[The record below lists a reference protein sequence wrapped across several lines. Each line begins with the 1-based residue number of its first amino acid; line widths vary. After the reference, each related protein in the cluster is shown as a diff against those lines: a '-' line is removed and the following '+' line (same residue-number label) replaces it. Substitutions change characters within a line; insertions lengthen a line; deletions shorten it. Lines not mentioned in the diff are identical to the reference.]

1 MYTRCPNCSTIFR
14 VTAAQLRLALGE
26 VNCGSCQANFN
37 ALNALSDELPE
48 LTDVVAL
55 EPVGDP
61 SPDTDPDQ
69 EAQTGTE
76 ATGEHAE
83 PSAEDATDINPI
95 NVQPQVETPQHVTS
109 EADPHNDWTALLR
122 DADEVAV
129 DTDLDESGLPEPAEK
144 AEGGEDEIDADEDTE
159 GELES
164 DAPPDDEADL
174 EAADDED
181 DPEAAR
187 AHDDMAPE
195 DEEPESDEDTENEL
209 ESGAPPDDEADLET
223 ADDEDSPEAAR
234 AHDDMAPED
243 EEPESDE
250 DTENVHESD
259 APPDD
264 EADTETPEDAGNS
277 KAERRYDDT
286 TPYEDEDDDE
296 NEEDEGE
303 GEEEGVT
310 DDEASADELE
320 FDAPEQTWSE
330 IFMPAELRQR
340 PSDYVDVSHSDA
352 NATDEGEQP
361 DFSPLTPLESQT
373 ANPEEWKSFL
383 SELSDEDSVATGQD
397 NTLEQPLLTPDVDDE
412 TPADADEDEWSN
424 IVEPGGVAA
433 QSVDSMFAEA
443 DVVPPWTVEQDDD
456 ITRPALPDWRRLVA
470 ATLLLVAL
478 GIQLVHQNR
487 DALAAH
493 PVYGKN
499 TRGLYAALGST
510 LYPDWNLDAYKVSGS
525 EAVAGRTA
533 STALDVL
540 ANVVVDGT
548 EPVGQP
554 MIRIVLRDRWAN
566 PVASRVFTP
575 SEYLRDHETWPALLS
590 PGTTLPVE
598 ISVADPGTEAQGYV
612 VDVCLP
618 RRTSGLRCQIQT
630 SPFQK

>member
-26 VNCGSCQANFN
+26 VNCGSCQTNFN

-61 SPDTDPDQ
+61 SPDPDQ

-76 ATGEHAE
+76 ATGEHAA

-95 NVQPQVETPQHVTS
+95 NVQTQVETPQHVTS
-109 EADPHNDWTALLR
+109 EADPHDDWAALLR
-122 DADEVAV
+122 DADEDAV
-129 DTDLDESGLPEPAEK
+129 DTDLDESSLPEPAEK
-144 AEGGEDEIDADEDTE
+144 AEGGEDETDADEDTE
-159 GELES
+159 DELES
-164 DAPPDDEADL
+164 GAPLDDEADL

-187 AHDDMAPE
+187 AHDDMAP
-195 DEEPESDEDTENEL
+195 DDGDPEPDEDTENEL
-209 ESGAPPDDEADLET
+209 ESGAPPDDEADLE
-223 ADDEDSPEAAR
+223 AA
-234 AHDDMAPED
+234 
-243 EEPESDE
+243 
-250 DTENVHESD
+250 
-259 APPDD
+259 DD
-264 EADTETPEDAGNS
+264 EADTETPEDAGDS

-286 TPYEDEDDDE
+286 TPYEDE
-296 NEEDEGE
+296 GE
-303 GEEEGVT
+303 GEEEDVT
-310 DDEASADELE
+310 GDEASADELE

-383 SELSDEDSVATGQD
+383 SELPDEDSVATGQD
-397 NTLEQPLLTPDVDDE
+397 NTLEQPLLAPGVDDE
-412 TPADADEDEWSN
+412 APADADEDEWSD
-424 IVEPGGVAA
+424 IFEPGGVAA

-443 DVVPPWTVEQDDD
+443 DVVPPWTVEQNDD

-510 LYPDWNLDAYKVSGS
+510 LYPDWNLDVYKVSGS

-566 PVASRVFTP
+566 PVASRVFAP
-575 SEYLRDHETWPALLS
+575 AEYLRDHETWPALLS

-618 RRTSGLRCQIQT
+618 HRTSGLRCQIQT